1 VEVTGVQ
8 GADPFEAA
16 VRALMAH
23 RSWKPRPPYAVRDD
37 LWRSRL
43 QAAWVLCKTLEA
55 RVGGLEPESVQE
67 PQALSVL
74 DPGLVGTRSADL
86 TRKRFFEDRR
96 EAEHRRLA
104 SASET
109 SMLDGKADPMQP
121 SAYGSSYAPRPD
133 TLAEAIEAPGQPAK
147 PFSKLDGR
155 RADNDFGPLTP
166 ADWDTAR
173 EALVTGTK
181 SNLFGTSKQALDE
194 AVEKMKRLLSGDPAA

>member
-1 VEVTGVQ
+1 
-8 GADPFEAA
+8 
-16 VRALMAH
+16 
-23 RSWKPRPPYAVRDD
+23 
-37 LWRSRL
+37 
-43 QAAWVLCKTLEA
+43 
-55 RVGGLEPESVQE
+55 
-67 PQALSVL
+67 
-74 DPGLVGTRSADL
+74 
-86 TRKRFFEDRR
+86 
-96 EAEHRRLA
+96 
-104 SASET
+104 
-109 SMLDGKADPMQP
+109 MLDGKADPMQP

-173 EALVTGTK
+173 EVLVTGTK